1 MKDLLMWTVVI
12 IGALIILVWA
22 LGEVQDKQA
31 NRLYA
36 RAHLVEANSS
46 ARQDFLAG
54 LMPYTIVGLA
64 TIGGSIAAIA
74 LTYGLV
80 AIVTAMVTIG
90 LALINRPTSTVLPRI
105 TERIIERRTIL
116 VLQPGQ
122 HSRKEI
128 YKLMSGEE

>member
-22 LGEVQDKQA
+22 LGEAQDKQA
-31 NRLYA
+31 GRLYA

-90 LALINRPTSTVLPRI
+90 LALINRPTSGVIER
-105 TERIIERRTIL
+105 ERIIERRTIL